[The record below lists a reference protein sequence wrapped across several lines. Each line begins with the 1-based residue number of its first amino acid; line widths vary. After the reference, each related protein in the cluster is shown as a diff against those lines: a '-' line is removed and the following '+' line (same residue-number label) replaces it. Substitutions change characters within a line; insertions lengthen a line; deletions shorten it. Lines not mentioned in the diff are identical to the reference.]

1 MAARMIRLM
10 ELGRRYAGRSVLAL
24 AIAVGLVAGCAPTD
38 SSVTTFPPSTLGPD
52 RTVTPAV
59 GQTRAALVTALGAQ
73 RLVVRDVQ
81 TPYRPAAAPLLATA
95 PRAVYQVTLPD
106 DPDKGYI
113 VVYEFLE
120 PGLAA
125 AAAAEQQRYLA
136 TGPGKV
142 QTPQGTVH
150 VIRGVGTTVITYD
163 WLPQAAND
171 ANAPGIQTALETLGV
186 GYPVE

>member
-1 MAARMIRLM
+1 MIRRM
-10 ELGRRYAGRSVLAL
+10 EPGCRHAGRSVLAL
-24 AIAVGLVAGCAPTD
+24 AVVIGLVAGCAATD

-73 RLVVRDVQ
+73 RLVLRDVQ
-81 TPYRPAAAPLLATA
+81 TPYRPAEAPLLATA
-95 PRAVYQVTLPD
+95 PRAIYQVTLPD

-125 AAAAEQQRYLA
+125 AAAAEQQQYLA

-142 QTPQGTVH
+142 QTAQGTVH
-150 VIRGVGTTVITYD
+150 VIRGVGTTMIVYD
-163 WLPQAAND
+163 WLPQD
-171 ANAPGIQTALETLGV
+171 AKDSSAPGIQTALETLGV
-186 GYPVE
+186 GYPVQ